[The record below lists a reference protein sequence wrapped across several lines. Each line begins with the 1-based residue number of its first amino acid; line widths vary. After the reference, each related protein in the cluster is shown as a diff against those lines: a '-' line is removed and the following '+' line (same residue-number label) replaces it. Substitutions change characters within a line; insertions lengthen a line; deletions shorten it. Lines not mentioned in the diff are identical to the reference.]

1 MLSAR
6 HRTFAAL
13 LPVAVAMLVALV
25 SAGPAQADHYDRLLA
40 PRSVCSDQL
49 KSRISSDRMERS
61 MRCMHNYARR
71 KVGVNRLRQ
80 RSRLMKSSQAKSRD
94 VLDCQNFSHT
104 ACGLDAFHWLH
115 EFLYTA
121 SGCYSIAENISLG
134 SRYRGNVRHTMS
146 GWLHSD
152 GHRAGLLNPGF
163 RHVGVG
169 VVRGRYKGF
178 NVRVWTAHFGDL
190 C

>member
-6 HRTFAAL
+6 HRAL
-13 LPVAVAMLVALV
+13 AVLIPAVLAVLIALVA
-25 SAGPAQADHYDRLLA
+25 SAPAQASHYDRLLA

-49 KSRISSDRMERS
+49 KNRISSDRMERS
-61 MRCMHNYARR
+61 MRCMHRYARQ
-71 KVGVNRLRQ
+71 KAGSNRLRV
-80 RSRLMKSSQAKSRD
+80 RSRLMKSSQAKSRGI
-94 VLDCQNFSHT
+94 LDCQDFSHT
-104 ACGLDAFHWLH
+104 ACGLDAFYWLH
-115 EFLYTA
+115 EVLYTA
-121 SGCYSIAENISLG
+121 SGCYSIGENISLG
-134 SRYRGNVRHTMS
+134 SGNKGDVRYTMS

-152 GHRAGLLNPGF
+152 GHRQSLLNPGF

-169 VVRGRYKGF
+169 VVRGWYKGY